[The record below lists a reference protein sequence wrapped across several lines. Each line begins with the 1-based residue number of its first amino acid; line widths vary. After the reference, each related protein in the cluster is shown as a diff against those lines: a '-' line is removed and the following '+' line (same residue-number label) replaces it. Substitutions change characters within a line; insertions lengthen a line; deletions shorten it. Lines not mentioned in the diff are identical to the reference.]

1 MTEVTANIFE
11 QAARRKLRFV
21 TDIGNLTVE
30 QVWDLP
36 LEAKAGRL
44 SLDLIAIDLHEQLE
58 KVKTKSFVS
67 GSKKDPVTQLQF
79 DIVKHIIDT
88 RIAENTAKTE
98 AKKRESEI
106 AKITDTLA
114 KKKDEAL
121 DGLSVEQLEARLL
134 ELKGTAAQ

>member
-21 TDIGNLTVE
+21 TDIGSLSVE
-30 QVWDLP
+30 QLWDLP

-44 SLDLIAIDLHEQLE
+44 SLDMIAIDLHEQLE

-88 RIAENTAKTE
+88 RVAENKAKTE
-98 AKKRESEI
+98 QKQRDSQIEKLSE
-106 AKITDTLA
+106 TLA
-114 KKKDEAL
+114 KKKDAAL
-121 DGLSVEQLEARLL
+121 EDMSVEELEAQLL
-134 ELKGTAAQ
+134 KLKTGQQ